1 MGIFLEFGL
10 FVCFA
15 LAIQCHKVHTEYE
28 NEGIVHETTVAP
40 NKQKQNQQKPKQQ
53 QAQQQPKPNKQ
64 KPKSEGK
71 KNKTKMKIVKEH
83 IMEHLNG
90 TINKTKEQM
99 TANEED
105 FYFFKTHDYDNNN
118 MLDGLEIM
126 LALSHQNSNET
137 GK

>member
-1 MGIFLEFGL
+1 MGNCLEFVL

-15 LAIQCHKVHTEYE
+15 LAIQCHKVHPDYE
-28 NEGIVHETTVAP
+28 NEGIISETTVAP
-40 NKQKQNQQKPKQQ
+40 TKQKQNPQKPQQKTKQNQQKSI
-53 QAQQQPKPNKQ
+53 
-64 KPKSEGK
+64 SEGK
-71 KNKTKMKIVKEH
+71 KKKSTIKIVKEH

-126 LALSHQNSNET
+126 MAISHQNINET